1 MQDPTKPS
9 GKTLPRTF
17 ASSSLSSLTSKGVV
31 PVSLTLPR
39 PNSETYSSLL
49 EAIVRSTDD
58 AIITKNLSSIV
69 TSWNPA
75 ATTIF
80 GWEAHEMIGH
90 SLLRLIPPRLHHEE
104 MEVIRRL
111 RSGER
116 IAHYETVRTTREG
129 REIEVSL
136 TISPL
141 TNSRGEIIGATKV
154 ARNISDTRAAER
166 ARLQLAAIV
175 ECSVDAIIAYDLD
188 GRITSWNAA
197 AERLLGYS
205 AKQVLGEPMTILIPD
220 SLREEEDRIA
230 EQLLAGQSVEAFD
243 ALRRHRDGSAV
254 EVSVSVS
261 PLLDSDGNV
270 IGASQFLHDISQRKD
285 LERSLMQAEKLASA
299 TRMAAELAHH
309 VRNPLEAL
317 TNLLYLAKEESN
329 NPAQVRAM
337 LEIAEDELE
346 RVVQFTQRSLNASRR
361 SAEDAEFNF
370 AHLSEALSAA
380 D

>member
-1 MQDPTKPS
+1 
-9 GKTLPRTF
+9 
-17 ASSSLSSLTSKGVV
+17 
-31 PVSLTLPR
+31 
-39 PNSETYSSLL
+39 
-49 EAIVRSTDD
+49 
-58 AIITKNLSSIV
+58 
-69 TSWNPA
+69 
-75 ATTIF
+75 
-80 GWEAHEMIGH
+80 
-90 SLLRLIPPRLHHEE
+90 
-104 MEVIRRL
+104 
-111 RSGER
+111 
-116 IAHYETVRTTREG
+116 
-129 REIEVSL
+129 
-136 TISPL
+136 
-141 TNSRGEIIGATKV
+141 
-154 ARNISDTRAAER
+154 
-166 ARLQLAAIV
+166 
-175 ECSVDAIIAYDLD
+175 
-188 GRITSWNAA
+188 
-197 AERLLGYS
+197 
-205 AKQVLGEPMTILIPD
+205 
-220 SLREEEDRIA
+220 
-230 EQLLAGQSVEAFD
+230 
-243 ALRRHRDGSAV
+243 V